1 MSDPTITNNDM
12 GGVVLNDAIFKDE
25 LLTASGAHTFLAGTI
40 LARKVVENGIGVAA
54 GGGNVGN
61 GTVTPAVVSSGP
73 IVPIAGVYNLEC
85 VEAVADG
92 GVFKL
97 EDPNGVQVA
106 GALTMTVGAGA
117 ATAFDVAGLAF
128 TITDG
133 GTNFSLGDLFELTLT
148 ADGNMAVFS
157 PTGSGGAQIP
167 KAILTVEV
175 VAAGVGDEPI
185 RAMISGE
192 VRANKLIID
201 ADGDGSN
208 ITDAI
213 LDQIRD
219 FAIVPTDVTELN
231 ILDNQ

>member
-1 MSDPTITNNDM
+1 MPDPTITNNDM

-25 LLTASGAHTFLAGTI
+25 LLTADGVHIFLAGTI
-40 LARKVVENGIGVAA
+40 LARKAVENDIGVVAD
-54 GGGNVGN
+54 GGNVGN
-61 GTVTPAVVSSGP
+61 GTVTPAVVGSGP
-73 IVPIAGVYNLEC
+73 IVPIPGAYNLEI
-85 VEAVADG
+85 VEAVAEG

-106 GALTMTVGAGA
+106 GALTMTIGAGA
-117 ATAFDVAGLAF
+117 STAFEAGGLSF
-128 TITDG
+128 TVNEG
-133 GTNFSLGDLFELTLT
+133 GTDFSLGDKFALTVT
-148 ADGNMAVFS
+148 ADGKMVVFAIGG
-157 PTGSGGAQIP
+157 TGGAQIP

-175 VAAGVGDEPI
+175 VAAGAGDEPI
-185 RAMISGE
+185 RAMIAGE

-219 FAIVPTDVTELN
+219 FAIVSTAVTELN